1 MSRSG
6 LPHDAV
12 LYPCSDGQP
21 MAETQ
26 IHGECMMYV
35 TAALRRWFEKHGRAD
50 VYVGSNNFLY
60 YERGNP
66 RAVVAPDVY
75 VVLGAPAYPA
85 RDTYMLWN
93 EPKGPDFVLEV
104 TSASTRRD
112 DERRKRDVYA
122 ALGVREYF
130 LYDPRAEYLT
140 PALQGFRLHDREY
153 RALPAVT
160 VLSNRG
166 VAVASAVL
174 GLELRDE
181 REARMVRLHDRATG
195 EDLPTYGEAERTGRE
210 EAEARRAAERR
221 SREEADARRVAEARL
236 VQEAATRREEVAA
249 RRAAEARLVQEAA
262 ARREEVAARRA
273 AEARLVQDAT
283 VRRAAEAR
291 VAELE
296 ARLRA
301 LEGTPEP
308 PDAP

>member
-12 LYPCSDGQP
+12 VYPCSDGQP

-75 VVLGAPAYPA
+75 VVVGAPAHL
-85 RDTYMLWN
+85 RDTYLLWN

-104 TSASTRRD
+104 TSASTRRV
-112 DERRKRDVYA
+112 DERRKRGVYA
-122 ALGVREYF
+122 ALGVSEYF
-130 LYDPRAEYLT
+130 LYDPRAEYLV
-140 PALQGFRLHDREY
+140 PPLQGFRLHEGEY

-166 VAVASAVL
+166 VAVTSEVL

-181 REARMVRLHDRATG
+181 RGARMVRLHDRATG
-195 EDLPTYGEAERTGRE
+195 EDLPTYGEAERTSRE
-210 EAEARRAAERR
+210 EAE
-221 SREEADARRVAEARL
+221 
-236 VQEAATRREEVAA
+236 A